1 LTAAGSKGA
10 TCPLS
15 ITNKNAAGNT
25 VSIAANAAAVRVDG
39 ATTKV
44 TISGQ

>member
-1 LTAAGSKGA
+1 MGA

-15 ITNKNAAGNT
+15 ITNPIKNAAGNT
-25 VSIAANAAAVRVDG
+25 VSFGTGAAVRVDG

-44 TISGQ
+44 TISGL

>member
-1 LTAAGSKGA
+1 MGA

-15 ITNKNAAGNT
+15 ITNPIKNAAGNT
-25 VSIAANAAAVRVDG
+25 ASIAANAAAGRVDG